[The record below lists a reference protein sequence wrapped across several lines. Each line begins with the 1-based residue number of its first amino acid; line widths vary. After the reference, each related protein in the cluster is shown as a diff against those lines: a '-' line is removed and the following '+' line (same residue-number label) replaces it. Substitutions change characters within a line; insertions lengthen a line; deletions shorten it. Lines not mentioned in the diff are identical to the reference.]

1 MEKIEIT
8 PNQPYAGF
16 WLRFAAYLLDSVI
29 LSFTGAL
36 IAVPAI
42 IVIVSTSIGLSNI
55 KQPEDLLL
63 EGNLLKISI
72 IVGTLVLIGFFSL
85 IISWLYFALMES
97 SSFGGTLGKIAVGI
111 KVTTID
117 GERVT
122 FARASGRYFAKIITN
137 MTFFIGYIIAGF
149 TEKKQALHDF
159 IASCLV
165 IKK

>member
-29 LSFTGAL
+29 LSFAGAL

-55 KQPEDLLL
+55 RQPEDLLL
-63 EGNLLKISI
+63 DGNLLRLSI
-72 IVGTLVLIGFFSL
+72 ILGTLVLIGFFSL

-97 SSFGGTLGKIAVGI
+97 SNFGGTLGKIAVGI
-111 KVTTID
+111 KVTTMD

-149 TEKKQALHDF
+149 TEKKQALHDL
-159 IASCLV
+159 IAGCLV
-165 IKK
+165 VKK